1 MRLVKLRAWE
11 KIFEEK
17 IRRTRDEELK
27 MLDKD
32 SFYWTLISKFG
43 FSIGASRH
51 SFFVNNK
58 VNCNTPD
65 HSQLD
70 FLTHASSVLTTLFT
84 FAAYFWLEE
93 RSLEAGNV
101 FASLALFSQLTV
113 PLLIFP
119 VMIPIII
126 NATVSKTSFRET
138 LFPLF
143 RHKVSLRSPRTE

>member
-1 MRLVKLRAWE
+1 MNEIFQGMRLVKLRAWE

-32 SFYWTLISKFG
+32 SFYWTLISKFR
-43 FSIGASRH
+43 FLDRCKSVFRSK
-51 SFFVNNK
+51 NNI
-58 VNCNTPD
+58 VNCNTD

-126 NATVSKTSFRET
+126 NAMVSKHRVSRVFVFVLSQQT
-138 LFPLF
+138 L
-143 RHKVSLRSPRTE
+143 